1 MGPSPF
7 RPAAADAVIKLTTV
21 TRDAD
26 DELDDELE
34 DDDEYDEDDED
45 GDEDERRS
53 RNLKLALV
61 AVTVL
66 AVVATVAAV
75 VLLFGG
81 DNAKDSGSN
90 KPVAGPAAEASAN
103 DNGPVAVITDDS
115 SCTAWTSI
123 NNALASNGEG
133 IWNDRDRSIP
143 AAQWT
148 PKQKAQYMAAGQS
161 MRGAAAQAVGLVKLT
176 PHRVMR
182 ELYEQFIAY
191 ARAYAERIPRYT
203 PPDDTLAGTANSASS
218 ALGAIC
224 SAIADGAA
232 AARGPLVQPQAPP
245 KQIAPPGNPG
255 NPQRFLT
262 NPNIVCADWT
272 SSLSQ
277 FGEQTAAWQEL
288 NPNVP
293 AMLWNQDQK
302 AINYAVGPVMNA
314 FANKL
319 DQLGRR
325 SSNPVLQDFAELS
338 AQYRRAF
345 ALAIPTYAPTD
356 NHLAN
361 AANYLSTT
369 VLGACSAASND

>member
-1 MGPSPF
+1 MTH
-7 RPAAADAVIKLTTV
+7 RTH
-21 TRDAD
+21 
-26 DELDDELE
+26 DELDDDDQFDDDEDE
-34 DDDEYDEDDED
+34 DDDEYD
-45 GDEDERRS
+45 DEDEAQRRS
-53 RNLKLALV
+53 RNPKLALI

-81 DNAKDSGSN
+81 DNKDTAGGN
-90 KPVAGPAAEASAN
+90 KPAAGPVADASAN
-103 DNGPVAVITDDS
+103 DTGPVAVITEDP

-123 NNALASNGEG
+123 NNALATNGAG

-148 PKQKAQYMAAGQS
+148 PKQKAQFMAAGQS
-161 MRGAAAQAVGLVKLT
+161 MRGAAAQTIGLVKLT

-191 ARAYAERIPRYT
+191 ARAYAEHLPRYE
-203 PPDDTLAGTANSASS
+203 PPDDTLAGTANSISS

-232 AARGPLVQPQAPP
+232 AARGPLVQPQPAPS
-245 KQIAPPGNPG
+245 QIAPPGNPG

-277 FGEQTAAWQEL
+277 FGTQTAAWQEI
-288 NPNVP
+288 NPNIP
-293 AMLWNQDQK
+293 AMLWNQEQK
-302 AINYAVGPVMNA
+302 ATNYGAGPVMNA

-325 SSNPVLQDFAELS
+325 SSNSVLQDFAELS

-369 VLGACSAASND
+369 VLGACSATENM

>member
-1 MGPSPF
+1 
-7 RPAAADAVIKLTTV
+7 VIKLTTV
-21 TRDAD
+21 TSDTDDDLD
-26 DELDDELE
+26 DELDDDDDDDYE
-34 DDDEYDEDDED
+34 DDDADET
-45 GDEDERRS
+45 GRHS

-61 AVTVL
+61 AVTFL

-81 DNAKDSGSN
+81 DNAKDASAS
-90 KPVAGPAAEASAN
+90 KPPAGAAADASAN
-103 DNGPVAVITDDS
+103 DTGPVGVITEDS

-133 IWNDRDRSIP
+133 IWNDRDRTVP

-148 PKQKAQYMAAGQS
+148 PKQKAQFMAAGQS
-161 MRGAAAQAVGLVKLT
+161 MRGAAAQAVGLAKLT

-191 ARAYAERIPRYT
+191 ARAYAEHIPRYT
-203 PPDDTLAGTANSASS
+203 PPDETLAGTANSASS

-224 SAIADGAA
+224 SAIIDGAA
-232 AARGPLVQPQAPP
+232 AARGPLVQPQAAPA
-245 KQIAPPGNPG
+245 QIAPPGNPG

-262 NPNIVCADWT
+262 NPNIVCADWK
-272 SSLSQ
+272 SSLEQ
-277 FGEQTAAWQEL
+277 FGTQTAAWQQI
-288 NPNVP
+288 NPSIP
-293 AMLWNQDQK
+293 AILWNPEQK
-302 AINYAVGPVMNA
+302 AANYAVGPVMNT

-325 SSNPVLQDFAELS
+325 SSNPILQDFAELS

-345 ALAIPTYAPTD
+345 ALAIPTYAATD

-369 VLGACSAASND
+369 VLGACSATTNT

>member
-1 MGPSPF
+1 
-7 RPAAADAVIKLTTV
+7 VIKLTPV
-21 TRDAD
+21 TPDTD
-26 DELDDELE
+26 DELDDDDDDL
-34 DDDEYDEDDED
+34 DDDEYDDEADDDEN
-45 GDEDERRS
+45 ERHNK
-53 RNLKLALV
+53 NLKLALI

-81 DNAKDSGSN
+81 GNAKDTAGGN
-90 KPVAGPAAEASAN
+90 KPAAGPAADASAN
-103 DNGPVAVITDDS
+103 DNGPVAVITEDS

-123 NNALASNGEG
+123 NNALATNGAG
-133 IWNDRDRSIP
+133 IWNERDRSIP

-148 PKQKAQYMAAGQS
+148 PRQKAQYMAAGQS

-191 ARAYAERIPRYT
+191 ARAYAEHIPRYT

-218 ALGAIC
+218 ALGALC

-232 AARGPLVQPQAPP
+232 AARGPLVQPQAAPA
-245 KQIAPPGNPG
+245 QIASPGNPG

-277 FGEQTAAWQEL
+277 FGTQTAAWQEI

-293 AMLWNQDQK
+293 AILWNQEQK
-302 AINYAVGPVMNA
+302 AANYAVGPVMNA

-369 VLGACSAASND
+369 VLGACSATSND

>member
-1 MGPSPF
+1 MTH
-7 RPAAADAVIKLTTV
+7 RTHN
-21 TRDAD
+21 
-26 DELDDELE
+26 ELDDDDQFDDDDE
-34 DDDEYDEDDED
+34 DDEYD
-45 GDEDERRS
+45 DEDEPQRRS

-81 DNAKDSGSN
+81 DNGKDTAGGN
-90 KPVAGPAAEASAN
+90 KPAAGPAADASVN
-103 DNGPVAVITDDS
+103 DTGPVAVITEDP

-123 NNALASNGEG
+123 NNALATNGAG

-143 AAQWT
+143 ASQWT

-161 MRGAAAQAVGLVKLT
+161 MRGAAAQTIGLVKIT

-191 ARAYAERIPRYT
+191 ARAYAERLPRYQ
-203 PPDDTLAGTANSASS
+203 PADDTLSGTANSISS

-232 AARGPLVQPQAPP
+232 AARGPLVQPQPAPS
-245 KQIAPPGNPG
+245 QIAPPGNPG

-277 FGEQTAAWQEL
+277 FGTQTAAWQEI
-288 NPNVP
+288 NPNIP
-293 AMLWNQDQK
+293 AMLWNQEQK
-302 AINYAVGPVMNA
+302 ATNYAAGPVMNA

-325 SSNPVLQDFAELS
+325 SSNSVLQDFAELS

-369 VLGACSAASND
+369 VLGACSATENM